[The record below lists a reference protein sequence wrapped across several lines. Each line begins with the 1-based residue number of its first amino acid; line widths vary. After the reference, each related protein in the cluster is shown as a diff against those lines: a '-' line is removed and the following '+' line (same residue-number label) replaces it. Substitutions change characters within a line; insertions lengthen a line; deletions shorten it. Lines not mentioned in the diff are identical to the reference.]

1 MLFRSSNLSAERAT
15 AGSSCLFASRTETR
29 TRKVSEH
36 SVVSKHELHADLT
49 ITASSSVA
57 DSRVL
62 VSVALGV
69 LRQREEKCDEL
80 AEVRSVGVFAKQ

>member
-1 MLFRSSNLSAERAT
+1 M
-15 AGSSCLFASRTETR
+15 
-29 TRKVSEH
+29 SEH

-62 VSVALGV
+62 VSVALRM

-80 AEVRSVGVFAKQ
+80 AEVGSVGVFAKQ